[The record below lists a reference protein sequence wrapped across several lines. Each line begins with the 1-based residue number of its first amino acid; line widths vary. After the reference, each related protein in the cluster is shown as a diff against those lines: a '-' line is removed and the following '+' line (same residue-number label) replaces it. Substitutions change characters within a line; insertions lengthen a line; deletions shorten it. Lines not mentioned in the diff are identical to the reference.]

1 MRSHRIARALT
12 VLGVCLILGGCGG
25 RRPDVNLA
33 GAEPMGVY
41 RGRIEGEGE
50 RPRKFRLLL
59 FAALPD
65 RIHAEIVSPV
75 GSTEMI
81 LDGGGGRLAVTL
93 VREKIA
99 FVGDADSGAM
109 NRVLGVRLGVAE
121 LVRGILTDEPTDSSD
136 VTLRRVESESPP
148 LPERV
153 EIESGASRLSLELK
167 RVRPVRFRSSGIGT
181 GKPPEGIEDLRPLDE
196 LELEGVPPGSV
207 ADG

>member
-1 MRSHRIARALT
+1 MRFHGIARPSI
-12 VLGVCLILGGCGG
+12 VLGVCLILWGCGG
-25 RRPDVNLA
+25 HRSDVNLV

-41 RGRIEGEGE
+41 RGRIEREGE
-50 RPRKFRLLL
+50 RSRRFRLLL

-65 RIHAEIVSPV
+65 RLHGEIVSPV

-99 FVGDADSGAM
+99 FIGEADSTAM

-121 LVRGILTDEPTDSSD
+121 LVRGILTDEPLGDSEVS
-136 VTLRRVESESPP
+136 VRRVESDSPP
-148 LPERV
+148 LPALV
-153 EIESGASRLSLELK
+153 EIESGPSRLSLELK
-167 RVRPVRFRSSGIGT
+167 RVRPVRFRSTAIGT
-181 GKPPEGIEDLRPLDE
+181 GRPPEGIEDLRSLEE

-207 ADG
+207 ADE